1 MKVGPLGCLAL
12 LGAGAVG
19 WVIGRVPDVLEGAR
33 RDVAAAEAGAGPEL
47 ALATAVP
54 GETLRLAP
62 AQNSLPAAT
71 AQLAVLGRSALR
83 QAGGRQHL
91 PSTHAQS
98 IEHTQSIELANLVGA
113 GVRQPDESAE
123 AGSPSPPVQLLS
135 ELRPPSAPPSAFA
148 VATAA
153 YAELA
158 KGHRRSAAA
167 GLDAAL
173 AAEPA
178 AANAPAWARDR
189 RALNKRWSANAY
201 VFVRD
206 GGNVGIGLS
215 PLLGGGQSGASLAWT
230 PMPLARRPLYAVA
243 RITAANA
250 GGLRFDGFDN
260 GTAQAAAGV
269 RWQVV
274 PQLSLSAERLF
285 AVGRD
290 GRAAW
295 TLRAAGG
302 VARHIGPLVAD
313 AYAEGGVLGIR
324 HRDLFAG
331 AQARVVFPLTFAR
344 LRFEPGGG
352 LWSGI
357 QHTGTSVERVDLGPT
372 LAIAA
377 DDWHLRAA
385 VDYRFRVAGNAA
397 PGSGPAVTV
406 SSAF

>member
-12 LGAGAVG
+12 LGAGTVG
-19 WVIGRVPDVLEGAR
+19 WVIGRVPDVLDAAR
-33 RDVAAAEAGAGPEL
+33 RDVAAAEAGAGAGPEVALAAVSGATRAQARNSPPAAAAQQAVIVRPIPRHAGERQHPSPSHTPGVEL
-47 ALATAVP
+47 AK
-54 GETLRLAP
+54 
-62 AQNSLPAAT
+62 SMD
-71 AQLAVLGRSALR
+71 
-83 QAGGRQHL
+83 
-91 PSTHAQS
+91 
-98 IEHTQSIELANLVGA
+98 A
-113 GVRQPDESAE
+113 GVRQHDPGAE
-123 AGSPSPPVQLLS
+123 AETPSLPVQ
-135 ELRPPSAPPSAFA
+135 PQTDVPNPSTVPSAFD

-153 YAELA
+153 YVELA
-158 KGHRRSAAA
+158 KGHRRAAA
-167 GLDAAL
+167 TGLNAALDAD
-173 AAEPA
+173 PS
-178 AANAPAWARDR
+178 AANAPGWARDR
-189 RALNKRWSANAY
+189 RALGKRWSVDAY
-201 VFVRD
+201 VFLRD
-206 GGNVGIGLS
+206 AGNVGIGLS

-230 PMPLARRPLYAVA
+230 PIPLARRPLYAVA

-260 GTAQAAAGV
+260 GSTQAAAGV

-302 VARHIGPLVAD
+302 VARHIGPLIAD

-331 AQARVVFPLTFAR
+331 AQARIVFPLTFAR

-357 QHTGTSVERVDLGPT
+357 QRTGTSVERVDVGPT
-372 LAIAA
+372 LAVAA